1 MSKKPETER
10 QETQETAAQTFT
22 LVLTPALADH
32 LAKLLNVAQYSG
44 NAGELRQLLATHEQ
58 LVAAFNEA
66 VAMPTKEGA

>member
-1 MSKKPETER
+1 MSKKQET
-10 QETQETAAQTFT
+10 ETQETAAPVIT
-22 LVLTPALADH
+22 LALTPALADH

-66 VAMPTKEGA
+66 VAMPTKGGA